1 MWLEGYTLNNKLI
14 LEHSV
19 PKASQ
24 GQRLMANSNPSSTS
38 LPSGICTV
46 EYCRSDWTWPQNEE
60 RLQKLPL
67 GTLRVSWLWGHLGGW
82 TRTAVRVCVCVCAL
96 RGGCGSNDV
105 FSCHVQVVWP
115 SPAFRF
121 RSLLYY
127 IGTCNSQPPFA
138 KLNRCGHGLLIQP
151 N

>member
-82 TRTAVRVCVCVCAL
+82 TRTAVRVCVCVLYVGVAAVTMCSVVTCKSFGLHLPFVSAL
-96 RGGCGSNDV
+96 SSITLGLVIHSHHLPSWIDV
-105 FSCHVQVVWP
+105 DM
-115 SPAFRF
+115 A
-121 RSLLYY
+121 Y
-127 IGTCNSQPPFA
+127 
-138 KLNRCGHGLLIQP
+138 
-151 N
+151 